1 MPHPCEDPVASN
13 VAAEILKAIAHPLR
27 LRIVAMLSEGSMH
40 VNAIAER
47 LGASQSTVSQQLRI
61 LRMRNLLGTKRENSH
76 TYYRI
81 IEHHLHDMIRCM
93 DSCLI
98 DRGVKDS

>member
-1 MPHPCEDPVASN
+1 MPHPCEDPKAAA
-13 VAAEILKAIAHPLR
+13 VAAELFKAIAHPLR
-27 LRIVAMLSEGSMH
+27 LRIVAILCEQTMH
-40 VNAIAER
+40 VNAMAER
-47 LGASQSTVSQQLRI
+47 LGVSQSTLSQQLRI

-81 IEHHLHDMIRCM
+81 IERHLHDMIRCM

-98 DRGVKDS
+98 DRGESKP